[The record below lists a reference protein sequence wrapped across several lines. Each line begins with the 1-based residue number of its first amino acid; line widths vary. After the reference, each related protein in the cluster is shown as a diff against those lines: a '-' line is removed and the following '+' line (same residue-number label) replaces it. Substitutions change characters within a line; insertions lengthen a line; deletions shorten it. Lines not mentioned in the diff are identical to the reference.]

1 MLRGAQKQMIVVRT
15 RDSRLF
21 EEAYFVVR
29 RTCPGKQTG
38 ASKDD
43 MLGEANRI
51 IEKSMAAAGPTI
63 TGETPTGQARV
74 PLPLRRGWFRGLWF
88 TLGTICGG
96 SLVGL
101 LWFFL

>member
-21 EEAYFVVR
+21 EAAYFVVR
-29 RTCPGKQTG
+29 RPCTGKQAG
-38 ASKDD
+38 VNKDD
-43 MLGEANRI
+43 MLWEANRI
-51 IEKSMAAAGPTI
+51 IEKSVAAAGPTI
-63 TGETPTGQARV
+63 TGETNRPAA
-74 PLPLRRGWFRGLWF
+74 LPLSLHRGRFRWLWF